1 VTTEKAYYE
10 TIAGHLDVFSPISL
24 EEMDGVKLMDRT
36 DVKYAL
42 SFHQLKPVLSAIA
55 PFYRVL
61 AINKKRVFN
70 YRTDYYDTPD
80 LDMFLDHHNGKLN
93 RFKIR
98 HREYVESC
106 LNFLEV
112 KFKTN
117 KGRVMKE
124 RIKGTPNDYHAFTG
138 FVTRHTPY
146 DPDTLNLTLVNHFN
160 RFTLVDK
167 QLRERVTV
175 DFNLAFHKGDQ
186 HMGLNGL
193 VIVEVKQN
201 LRDKSSSIFDALK
214 SQGIRPASVSKY
226 CLGITLMKQSKAN
239 NFKKTLLMINKLSH
253 VELSA

>member
-1 VTTEKAYYE
+1 MTGKAYYD
-10 TIAGHLDVFSPISL
+10 TIAGQVAVFSPISL
-24 EEMDGVKLMDRT
+24 DEMDGVKLMDRT

-42 SFHQLKPVLSAIA
+42 SFDQLKPVLSSIT

-61 AINKKRVFN
+61 TIKEKQVFN

-112 KFKTN
+112 KFKSN
-117 KGRVMKE
+117 KGRVVKE
-124 RIKGTPNDYHAFTG
+124 RIKGTPNDHHAFTG

-146 DPDTLNLTLVNHFN
+146 DPETLNLSIVNHFN

-186 HMGLNGL
+186 HMELNGL

-201 LRDKSSSIFDALK
+201 KRDKTSNIFDALK

-226 CLGITLMKQSKAN
+226 CLGIALLKQYKAN